1 MYMPFQVMST
11 GSPASESELPWI
23 EDWTEGKG
31 DDALF
36 PRLVRSIKQ
45 VKSGKGFL
53 LETDVFLAFC
63 FKKHPR
69 ALFIAQYL
77 YDFETSSEA
86 PSLKVLPSK
95 DSPKLWAIGIDDDL
109 AVQHVTLNDW
119 TTEFVPVLV
128 PSPSG
133 KLVTKAYTPP
143 DSQSNLPFRDD
154 SEQQPAAVPKR
165 SRKPPKNEP
174 QDG

>member
-1 MYMPFQVMST
+1 MPFQIMSS
-11 GSPASESELPWI
+11 GSPSSESELPWV
-23 EDWTEGKG
+23 EDWTVDKG

-36 PRLVRSIKQ
+36 PRLVRSVKQ

-69 ALFIAQYL
+69 ALYIAQYL
-77 YDFETSSEA
+77 YDFETASEA

-109 AVQHVTLNDW
+109 AVRFVEGNSW
-119 TTEFVPVLV
+119 TTEFQPILF

-133 KLVTKAYTPP
+133 KQVTKAYTHP
-143 DSQSNLPFRDD
+143 DSQFNLPFRDD
-154 SEQQPAAVPKR
+154 LEQQPAAPSKR